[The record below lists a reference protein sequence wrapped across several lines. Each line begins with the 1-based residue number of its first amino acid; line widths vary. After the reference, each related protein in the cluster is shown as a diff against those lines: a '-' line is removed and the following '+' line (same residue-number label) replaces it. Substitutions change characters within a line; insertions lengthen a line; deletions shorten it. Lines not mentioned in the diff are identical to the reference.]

1 MFSTQDGTVAKT
13 PTKRDTS
20 IAQAGDYAKLL
31 AEIKQRIRAA
41 QVRTVLAANES
52 LLQLY
57 WEIGGVLAER
67 QKEEGWGAGVLPKLA
82 ADIRNDL
89 SDVKGFSVRNMRRMI
104 QFRHEYPELFSIRPP
119 AVAELDPPTT
129 EHPIRQPLVAE
140 LLQQAISNVSW
151 AHNITL
157 LQKVKD
163 LPARIWYA
171 QQAVEQGWSRNVL
184 ALQIDGRLH
193 ERQGNAISNFSTTL
207 PPAQSDLA
215 SQLLKD
221 PYIFDFLTLEPSF
234 REREL
239 ESGLL
244 RHLQSFLMELGAGFA
259 FVGRQVRVEVGAE
272 DFYIDLLFY
281 HLKLRCFVV
290 VDLKVGEFKP
300 EHVGKM
306 NFYINAIDVA
316 MRHEDDAPCIGL
328 ILCQEKNRV
337 VAEYSLRGI
346 DKAIGISAYE
356 LTRALPKNL
365 QSALPTIEELEL
377 ELSRT
382 R

>member
-1 MFSTQDGTVAKT
+1 M
-13 PTKRDTS
+13 
-20 IAQAGDYAKLL
+20 
-31 AEIKQRIRAA
+31 
-41 QVRTVLAANES
+41 
-52 LLQLY
+52 
-57 WEIGGVLAER
+57 LAER
-67 QKEEGWGAGVLPKLA
+67 QKEEGWGAAVLPKLA
-82 ADIRNDL
+82 TDIRNDL
-89 SDVKGFSVRNMRRMI
+89 SDVKGFSARNMRLMI
-104 QFRHEYPELFSIRPP
+104 QFRQEYQELFSIRPQ
-119 AVAELDPPTT
+119 AVAELAVVAKGL
-129 EHPIRQPLVAE
+129 PIWQQPVAKLPWGHTI
-140 LLQQAISNVSW
+140 LLMQR
-151 AHNITL
+151 
-157 LQKVKD
+157 VKD
-163 LPARIWYA
+163 VPTRLWYTL
-171 QQAVEQGWSRNVL
+171 QAVEQGWSRNVL
-184 ALQIDGRLH
+184 ALQIDSHAH
-193 ERQGNAISNFSTTL
+193 EHQGTAVSNFAATL

-221 PYIFDFLTLEPSF
+221 PYIFDFLTLAPLF

-259 FVGRQVRVEVGAE
+259 FVGRQVRVEVGDD

-306 NFYINAIDVA
+306 NFYLNAIDA
-316 MRHEDDAPCIGL
+316 DMRHDDDAPCIGL

-346 DKAIGISAYE
+346 DKAIGVSAYE
-356 LTRALPKNL
+356 LTRSLPKNL
-365 QSALPTIEELEL
+365 QSMLPTIEDLESELA
-377 ELSRT
+377 RT